1 MMRLMNIISI
11 PFDVSF
17 HFDERL
23 REIPNAPDEM
33 QRAVD
38 FLLAQVNEAKINL
51 HQQLYF
57 YGLIGVYARILGD
70 FPLTHNAL
78 TTAMPKAVRFA
89 TIALSEELE
98 DELLKAVN
106 QLRLAHLYQWQ
117 QQYTLSDRL
126 FRELL
131 VRCVSNPNLEP
142 YLDFVFQHAGKS
154 KFDQGRYATA
164 QKYFQWALAIRLIK
178 GDPSLIES
186 TQFALKITRRQG
198 AIHFDEGLPVHQA
211 L

>member
-1 MMRLMNIISI
+1 MRFMNVISI

-17 HFDERL
+17 HFDEQL

-38 FLLAQVNEAKINL
+38 FLLAQVNEAKTNL
-51 HQQLYF
+51 HQQVYF

-70 FPLTHNAL
+70 FPLAHTAL
-78 TTAMPKAVRFA
+78 TTA
-89 TIALSEELE
+89 IALSEELE

-164 QKYFQWALAIRLIK
+164 QKYFQRALAIRLSK
-178 GDPSLIES
+178 GDSSLIES
-186 TQFALKITRRQG
+186 TQFALKIAQRQG
-198 AIHFDEGLPVHQA
+198 AIHLNDGLPVHQA
-211 L
+211 LQRY

>member
-1 MMRLMNIISI
+1 MRLMNIISI

-38 FLLAQVNEAKINL
+38 FLLAQVNEAKKNL

-70 FPLTHNAL
+70 FPLAYNAL
-78 TTAMPKAVRFA
+78 TTA
-89 TIALSEELE
+89 IALSEELE
-98 DELLKAVN
+98 DESLKAVN

-164 QKYFQWALAIRLIK
+164 QKYFQRALTIRLSK
-178 GDPSLIES
+178 GDPTLIES
-186 TQFALKITRRQG
+186 TQFALRITQKQG
-198 AIHFDEGLPVHQA
+198 AINLNEGFPVHQV
-211 L
+211 LQR